1 VKDARES
8 AAGMRQEPLDKPNLL
23 ARLIEMIESA
33 LDMAVCAREMVRDG
47 AVCLWSLRC
56 LSVRIHRSFLYLRVD
71 SRPNKTSGCRS
82 TTAAGSA

>member
-1 VKDARES
+1 LNQDEATRQGEPENVTRHVLRQEGLRVKDARES

-47 AVCLWSLRC
+47 AVC
-56 LSVRIHRSFLYLRVD
+56 
-71 SRPNKTSGCRS
+71 
-82 TTAAGSA
+82 